1 MVKSYKKRKFQFVE
15 QIQWRTSIRGVPV
28 YALCE
33 PKRPGH
39 MNAWSVL
46 CHCVPNQGLYPLRRE
61 SGYPLKAKGVT
72 RKVTPFA
79 FLTVLRAPSQ
89 MGTLFLFL

>member
-15 QIQWRTSIRGVPV
+15 QLQRRTSIRGIPV

-46 CHCVPNQGLYPLRRE
+46 RHCVPNRGLYPLRRE
-61 SGYPLKAKGVT
+61 SGYPLIAKGVT
-72 RKVTPFA
+72 TFVTPFA
-79 FLTVLRAPSQ
+79 YFTVLR
-89 MGTLFLFL
+89 TTYKERYRCF

>member
-15 QIQWRTSIRGVPV
+15 QIQRRTSIRGIPV

-46 CHCVPNQGLYPLRRE
+46 CHCVPNRGLYPLRRE
-61 SGYPLKAKGVT
+61 SGYPLMAKGVT
-72 RKVTPFA
+72 TFVTPFA
-79 FLTVLRAPSQ
+79 YFTVLRTTSK
-89 MGTLFLFL
+89 